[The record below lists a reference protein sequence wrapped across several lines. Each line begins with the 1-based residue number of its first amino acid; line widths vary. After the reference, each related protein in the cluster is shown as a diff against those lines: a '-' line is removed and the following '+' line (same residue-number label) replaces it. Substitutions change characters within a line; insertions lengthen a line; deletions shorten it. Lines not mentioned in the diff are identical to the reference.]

1 MWGNARIY
9 TKISIYIQDKCFKT
23 VKHTGSDPMSCQ
35 ISSVH
40 HHHFFSHCS
49 TGMWWNEKNLSDS
62 LILCNSQSG
71 KQQQSIT
78 LQFVLPNLRVMSG
91 ENVSINFIDFLI
103 NAHYE
108 FWCQQQVESKLGQAQ
123 QKAASIPQV
132 NRFID
137 NRGKCDDSARNLYEP
152 VIAQQGP
159 QQCLNNMSDYILY
172 RYLVVIRGDQT
183 LELPSTETSS
193 STVTVQMLC

>member
-1 MWGNARIY
+1 MWGNARIN
-9 TKISIYIQDKCFKT
+9 TKISIYILDKCFKT

-40 HHHFFSHCS
+40 HHHFFRHCS
-49 TGMWWNEKNLSDS
+49 TGMWWNEKILSDS

-108 FWCQQQVESKLGQAQ
+108 FWCQQQVESKLGQGQ
-123 QKAASIPQV
+123 
-132 NRFID
+132 
-137 NRGKCDDSARNLYEP
+137 
-152 VIAQQGP
+152 
-159 QQCLNNMSDYILY
+159 
-172 RYLVVIRGDQT
+172 
-183 LELPSTETSS
+183 
-193 STVTVQMLC
+193 QMLLASHRWTGLLITGESVMIQHGTFTSLLSPNRARSSV